1 MSYEAFPLTD
11 EQKWGKKPQTT
22 TQPRLCERCG
32 GGGSGGSR
40 RPPCGDSPGPR
51 PRPRGTRM
59 GPTWRRGAAA
69 ALAPP
74 SGAAAG
80 GRAGGRWGRAGPLLC
95 RAAGAGAGRRR
106 PPRRPFSLLRQMW
119 RRAGGATRR
128 RAGRGRGGGR
138 WFPRGPAGGMSAAG
152 GAAAAAEPL
161 TDHRQRARRLSGEGR
176 ENTPAAP
183 GWGAARPRPWPW
195 QREGV
200 GEALGERQFP
210 VIAEATGSC
219 CPAWGRRVGSRQDLG
234 LGRSHHRKSTP
245 ASAGAFWW
253 AALTFRLLR
262 RT

>member
-1 MSYEAFPLTD
+1 MRKKTPNHDPAAAMWAVRGGREWRLPPPPVWGQSRSPAPPARDPDGPYVTPGRGGRSRSPL
-11 EQKWGKKPQTT
+11 
-22 TQPRLCERCG
+22 R
-32 GGGSGGSR
+32 SR
-40 RPPCGDSPGPR
+40 R
-51 PRPRGTRM
+51 
-59 GPTWRRGAAA
+59 
-69 ALAPP
+69 
-74 SGAAAG
+74 